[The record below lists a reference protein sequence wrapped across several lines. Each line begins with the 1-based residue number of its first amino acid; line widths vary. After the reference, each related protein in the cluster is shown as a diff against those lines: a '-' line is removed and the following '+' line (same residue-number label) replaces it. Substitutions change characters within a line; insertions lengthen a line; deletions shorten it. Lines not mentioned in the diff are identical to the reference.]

1 MLFCVLNNAFLT
13 PTSNY
18 DLIRASL
25 KFLQGKTQQDEP
37 TKWRCKIC
45 TKPFRGE
52 EFVHKHI
59 RTKHPDEVK
68 TIEDDVGASLYLDF
82 RLFFFGCKNTHRCIT
97 FHLSIHVRVDLAVQQ
112 LYFGPQP
119 HQPFSTTTATA
130 SA

>member
-1 MLFCVLNNAFLT
+1 MDFLT
-13 PTSNY
+13 PSSNY
-18 DLIRASL
+18 DRIRTSL
-25 KFLQGKTQQDEP
+25 KFLQGRTQQDEP

-68 TIEDDVGASLYLDF
+68 TIEDDVCAFLYLDI
-82 RLFFFGCKNTHRCIT
+82 RNFGCKKGRSTLT
-97 FHLSIHVRVDLAVQQ
+97 FHLSIQLRVDFVVQQ

-130 SA
+130 TA